1 VGKSTNKKGGTEMT
15 ELRSSPHIHSNET
28 TVRIMWSVVIALLP
42 AMVASVYFFGFSAL
56 KVILV
61 CIISCYI
68 GEILSHLLLHGRIK
82 TFDGSAVVTGTL
94 LAFVLP
100 PSIPLWMAG
109 IGGFL
114 AIFLVKEL
122 FGGIGFN
129 IFNPAL
135 AARAILTVSFPL
147 EMTQFVAPLSHR
159 IDTITMATPLGI
171 IKEGLG
177 EQLPSLWS
185 MFIGNKAGC
194 LGETSILLL
203 LIGAIFLLARKII
216 TWQIPVFYMLTVAI
230 ITAITGQDPLFH
242 ILSGGLI
249 LGAFFM
255 ATDYVTSPITSKGKV
270 IFGIGCG
277 VVTSL
282 IRLKGSYPEGV
293 AYSIIF
299 MNMFV
304 PLIDKY
310 TLPKKFGAVKRGEKK

>member
-1 VGKSTNKKGGTEMT
+1 MGKNRDKKGRTEMI
-15 ELRSSPHIHSNET
+15 EMRCSPHIHSSET
-28 TVRIMWSVVIALLP
+28 TKKIMWSVVISLLP
-42 AMVASVYFFGFSAL
+42 ATFASIYFFGPSAL
-56 KVILV
+56 MVILT

-68 GEILSHLLLHGRIK
+68 GEVISHLIFHRKIK
-82 TFDGSAVVTGTL
+82 EFDGSAIVTGLL

-147 EMTQFVAPLSHR
+147 EMTQFVAPLSYR
-159 IDTITMATPLGI
+159 VDTITTATPLGI
-171 IKEGLG
+171 LKEGMG
-177 EQLPSLWS
+177 GQLPSLCY
-185 MFIGNKAGC
+185 MFIGNRAGC

-203 LIGAIFLLARKII
+203 LVGAIFLLARRII
-216 TWQIPVFYMLTVAI
+216 TWHIPLSYILTVAV
-230 ITAITGQDPLFH
+230 ITAIAGQNPLFH
-242 ILSGGLI
+242 ILAGGLV

-255 ATDYVTSPITSKGKV
+255 ATDYVTSPITPKGKI

-277 VVTSL
+277 IITSL

-310 TLPKKFGAVKRGEKK
+310 TMPKKFGFTKK

>member
-1 VGKSTNKKGGTEMT
+1 VGEGGDKEGTKMTEM
-15 ELRSSPHIHSNET
+15 RCSPHIHSSET
-28 TVRIMWSVVIALLP
+28 TTRIMWSVFIALLP
-42 AMVASVYFFGFSAL
+42 AAIGSIYFFGPDAL

-61 CIISCYI
+61 CILSCYI
-68 GEILSHLLLHGRIK
+68 GEVVSHLVFHRRLKPL
-82 TFDGSAVVTGTL
+82 DGSEAVTGLL

-135 AARAILTVSFPL
+135 AARSILTVSFPL
-147 EMTQFVAPLSHR
+147 EMTQFVAPLSYR
-159 IDTITMATPLGI
+159 VDTITTATPLGI
-171 IKEGLG
+171 MKEGLG
-177 EQLPSLWS
+177 GSLPSLWD
-185 MFIGNKAGC
+185 MFIGNRAGC
-194 LGETSILLL
+194 IGETSILLL
-203 LIGAIFLLARKII
+203 IIGAIFLLWRRVI
-216 TWQIPVFYMLTVAI
+216 TWHIPISYILTVAI
-230 ITAITGQDPLFH
+230 LTSLTGQNPLFH
-242 ILSGGLI
+242 ILAGGLV

-255 ATDYVTSPITSKGKV
+255 ATDYVTSPITSKGKI

-277 VVTSL
+277 IITFL
-282 IRLKGSYPEGV
+282 IRFKGSYPEGV

-310 TLPKKFGAVKRGEKK
+310 TLPKKFGYINKKGKK

>member
-1 VGKSTNKKGGTEMT
+1 MT
-15 ELRSSPHIHSNET
+15 EIRCSPHMHSRET
-28 TVRIMWSVVIALLP
+28 TTKIMWSVVISLLP
-42 AMVASVYFFGFSAL
+42 ATAAAIYFFGPSAL
-56 KVILV
+56 MVILT

-68 GEILSHLLLHGRIK
+68 GEVVSHLIFYK
-82 TFDGSAVVTGTL
+82 KVKAFDGSAVVTGVL
-94 LAFVLP
+94 LSFVLP
-100 PSIPLWMAG
+100 PSIPLWMAA

-135 AARAILTVSFPL
+135 AARTILTVSFPL
-147 EMTQFVAPLSHR
+147 EMTQFVAPLSYR
-159 IDTITMATPLGI
+159 VNAITTATPLGI
-171 IKEGLG
+171 MKEGIG
-177 EQLPSLWS
+177 GQLPSLWD
-185 MFIGNKAGC
+185 MFIGNRAGC

-203 LIGAIFLLARKII
+203 LVGAIFLLARKII
-216 TWQIPVFYMLTVAI
+216 TWHIPVSYILTVAV
-230 ITAITGQDPLFH
+230 ITALTGQNPMFH
-242 ILSGGLI
+242 ILAGGLI

-255 ATDYVTSPITSKGKV
+255 ATDYVTSPITSKGKI

-277 VVTSL
+277 IITSL

-304 PLIDKY
+304 PLIDKF
-310 TLPKKFGAVKRGEKK
+310 TMPKKFGLVKSKK

>member
-1 VGKSTNKKGGTEMT
+1 MT
-15 ELRSSPHIHSNET
+15 EIKCSPHIHSSET
-28 TVRIMWSVVIALLP
+28 TTRIMWSVVISLLP
-42 AMVASVYFFGFSAL
+42 ATLASIYFFGPSAL
-56 KVILV
+56 MVILV
-61 CIISCYI
+61 CIVSCYI
-68 GEILSHLLLHGRIK
+68 GEVFSHLVFYKKIK
-82 TFDGSAVVTGTL
+82 PFDGSAIVTGIL

-147 EMTQFVAPLSHR
+147 EMTQFTAPLSYR
-159 IDTITMATPLGI
+159 VDAITTATPLGVL
-171 IKEGLG
+171 KEGIG
-177 EQLPSLWS
+177 GQLPSLWD
-185 MFIGNKAGC
+185 MFIGNRAGC

-203 LIGAIFLLARKII
+203 LIGAIFLLWRRII
-216 TWQIPVFYMLTVAI
+216 TWHIPISYILTVAI
-230 ITAITGQDPLFH
+230 LTGIARQNPLFH
-242 ILSGGLI
+242 ILAGGLV

-255 ATDYVTSPITSKGKV
+255 ATDYVTSPITPKGKI

-277 VVTSL
+277 IITSL

-304 PLIDKY
+304 PLIDRY
-310 TLPKKFGAVKRGEKK
+310 TLPKKFGYINKKKTKQ

>member
-1 VGKSTNKKGGTEMT
+1 MIEIKC
-15 ELRSSPHIHSNET
+15 SPHIHSSET
-28 TVRIMWSVVIALLP
+28 TTKIMWSVVISLLP
-42 AMVASVYFFGFSAL
+42 ATAASIYFFGPSAL
-56 KVILV
+56 MVILT
-61 CIISCYI
+61 CIVACYT
-68 GEILSHLLLHGRIK
+68 GEVFSHLVFYKKIK
-82 TFDGSAVVTGTL
+82 PFDGSAAVTGLL

-147 EMTQFVAPLSHR
+147 EMTQFTAPLSYR
-159 IDTITMATPLGI
+159 VDAITTATPLGI
-171 IKEGLG
+171 LKEGIG
-177 EQLPSLWS
+177 GQLPSLWN
-185 MFIGNKAGC
+185 MFIGNRAGC

-216 TWQIPVFYMLTVAI
+216 TWHIPVSYILTVAVL
-230 ITAITGQDPLFH
+230 TAIAGQNPVFH
-242 ILSGGLI
+242 ILAGGLV

-255 ATDYVTSPITSKGKV
+255 ATDYVTSPITPKGKI

-277 VVTSL
+277 IITSL

-310 TLPKKFGAVKRGEKK
+310 TLPKKFGAVKK

>member
-1 VGKSTNKKGGTEMT
+1 
-15 ELRSSPHIHSNET
+15 
-28 TVRIMWSVVIALLP
+28 MWSVIIALLP
-42 AMVASVYFFGFSAL
+42 ATFGSIYFFGPDAL
-56 KVILV
+56 KLIIV
-61 CIISCYI
+61 CILSCYI
-68 GEILSHLLLHGRIK
+68 GEVISHLVFRRRLK
-82 TFDGSAVVTGTL
+82 SFDGSEVVTGLL

-100 PSIPLWMAG
+100 PSFPLWMAG

-135 AARAILTVSFPL
+135 AARAILTVSYPL
-147 EMTQFVAPLSHR
+147 EMTQFTAPLSYR
-159 IDTITMATPLGI
+159 VDAITTATPLGI
-171 IKEGLG
+171 LKEGLG
-177 EQLPSLWS
+177 ETLPSLWQ
-185 MFIGNKAGC
+185 MFIGNRAGC

-203 LIGAIFLLARKII
+203 LIGAIFLICRRII
-216 TWQIPVFYMLTVAI
+216 TWHIPLSYILTVAV
-230 ITAITGQDPLFH
+230 ITAVVGQNPLFH
-242 ILSGGLI
+242 ILAGGLV

-255 ATDYVTSPITSKGKV
+255 ATDYVTSPITPKGKI

-277 VVTSL
+277 IVTSL

-310 TLPKKFGAVKRGEKK
+310 TMPRKFGDVKKGKQ

>member
-1 VGKSTNKKGGTEMT
+1 MT
-15 ELRSSPHIHSNET
+15 EISCSPHIHSNET
-28 TVRIMWSVVIALLP
+28 TTKIMWSVIIALLP
-42 AMVASVYFFGFSAL
+42 ATLASIYFFGLDAL
-56 KVILV
+56 KVIIV

-68 GEILSHLLLHGRIK
+68 GEVISHFVFSRRFRS
-82 TFDGSAVVTGTL
+82 FDGSEVVTGIL
-94 LAFVLP
+94 LSFVLP

-147 EMTQFVAPLSHR
+147 EMTQFNAPLSYR
-159 IDTITMATPLGI
+159 VDAITTATPLGI
-171 IKEGLG
+171 LKEGVG
-177 EQLPSLWS
+177 GQLPSLWQ
-185 MFIGNKAGC
+185 MFIGNRAGC
-194 LGETSILLL
+194 IGETSIILL
-203 LIGAIFLLARKII
+203 LIGAIFLLCRKII
-216 TWQIPVFYMLTVAI
+216 TWHIPISYILTVALL
-230 ITAITGQDPLFH
+230 TGIAGQNPLFH
-242 ILSGGLI
+242 ILAGGLI

-255 ATDYVTSPITSKGKV
+255 ATDYVTSPITPKGKI

-277 VVTSL
+277 IITSL
-282 IRLKGSYPEGV
+282 IRFKGSYPEGV

-304 PLIDKY
+304 PLIDRY
-310 TLPKKFGAVKRGEKK
+310 TIPKKFGVIKK

>member
-1 VGKSTNKKGGTEMT
+1 
-15 ELRSSPHIHSNET
+15 
-28 TVRIMWSVVIALLP
+28 
-42 AMVASVYFFGFSAL
+42 L
-56 KVILV
+56 KP
-61 CIISCYI
+61 
-68 GEILSHLLLHGRIK
+68 
-82 TFDGSAVVTGTL
+82 FDGSEAVTGLL

-135 AARAILTVSFPL
+135 AARSILTVSFPL
-147 EMTQFVAPLSHR
+147 EMTQFVAPLSYR
-159 IDTITMATPLGI
+159 IDTITTATPLGI
-171 IKEGLG
+171 VKEGLG
-177 EQLPSLWS
+177 GSLPSLWD
-185 MFIGNKAGC
+185 MFIGNRAGC
-194 LGETSILLL
+194 IGETSILLL
-203 LIGAIFLLARKII
+203 LIGAIFLLWRRVI
-216 TWQIPVFYMLTVAI
+216 TWHIPISYIITVAI
-230 ITAITGQDPLFH
+230 LTSLTGQSPLFH
-242 ILSGGLI
+242 ILAGGLV

-255 ATDYVTSPITSKGKV
+255 ATDYVTSPITSKGKI

-277 VVTSL
+277 IITFL
-282 IRLKGSYPEGV
+282 IRFKGSYPEGV

-310 TLPKKFGAVKRGEKK
+310 TLPKKFGYINKKGKQ